1 MVLGQWFS
9 YDSMFKLQCDAGYF
23 PRTGESYVPCQRS
36 ILTKKGTRCISSY
49 IVKQDPSSFPC
60 NGSSVG
66 VQNTTCK
73 ETMYE
78 GEACRVNCPDG
89 QNVIGRFS
97 CSLTYIVGNSSC
109 SSDAGVVE
117 VAVTKVSGG
126 FNLDLDL
133 GDGNITITP
142 EHRTSVCTTL
152 SGTLGMTLSQ
162 LTRCEVVLQSVPG
175 GRRLDD
181 GQEDFEVESFPR
193 RLATVNAS
201 IDYEVV
207 VAHTKAA
214 SDAARP

>member
-1 MVLGQWFS
+1 
-9 YDSMFKLQCDAGYF
+9 
-23 PRTGESYVPCQRS
+23 
-36 ILTKKGTRCISSY
+36 
-49 IVKQDPSSFPC
+49 
-60 NGSSVG
+60 
-66 VQNTTCK
+66 
-73 ETMYE
+73 
-78 GEACRVNCPDG
+78 
-89 QNVIGRFS
+89 FS

-181 GQEDFEVESFPR
+181 GQEEDFEVESFPR

-214 SDAARP
+214 SDAARALTQMARPDSGVALAFRSTLAVQGIRTQGVSISKAPVAVEDYISSAVLATMP